1 MDACSINW
9 DLVSKFIP
17 LVTGL
22 ISIGIAIFVYKV
34 WHKQKE
40 KEVFANEAKILLG
53 NLFELDALL
62 VEKKDSAVGAPDYIA
77 IEANEQSIK
86 KAKELID
93 IMIPRLNFINEKINT
108 TQLIDK
114 LREITKKLDAED
126 YKCRQLLPID
136 CQSTDKYSV
145 AKSEIK
151 RLYKP
156 LKNVACYKEP

>member
-22 ISIGIAIFVYKV
+22 ITIGIAIFVYKV

-93 IMIPRLNFINEKINT
+93 IMIPRLNFINEKIDL
-108 TQLIDK
+108 TQLIEK
-114 LREITKKLDAED
+114 LKEIYKKLNSDNN
-126 YKCRQLLPID
+126 KLILTLPID
-136 CQSTDKYSV
+136 CQRTDKYSV

-156 LKNVACYKEP
+156 LKNVACYKKP